1 MVKMEDI
8 KMKIEI
14 SQNFSTIYIY
24 KDFQLVSILDLDE
37 NINEVAIELVEL
49 FASLG
54 IDCKAEK
61 ID

>member
-1 MVKMEDI
+1 MR
-8 KMKIEI
+8 IEI
-14 SQNFSTIYIY
+14 SQNFSTLYIY
-24 KDFQLVSILDLDE
+24 KDKQLISIIDLDE

-49 FASLG
+49 FVSLG